1 MEASN
6 NKHNE
11 DKPQFLNEYEPE
23 RKGSDRIVRFADPM
37 NTFLLSVA
45 YLLLTHL
52 ILISLSLYPWRKGSG
67 FGR

>member
-23 RKGSDRIVRFADPM
+23 SKRSDRIVRFA
-37 NTFLLSVA
+37 
-45 YLLLTHL
+45 
-52 ILISLSLYPWRKGSG
+52 IQKGSG

>member
-23 RKGSDRIVRFADPM
+23 SKRSDRIVRFAI
-37 NTFLLSVA
+37 
-45 YLLLTHL
+45 H
-52 ILISLSLYPWRKGSG
+52 SLSLYPWRKGSG